1 MQKEEFINK
10 WLAQLRVADNH
21 ILPSM
26 NIKERDIAMLLCQVV
41 QIIFNCSSFYRKAR
55 RMASVVSTI
64 RCFGKSNGEAS
75 IHINAACSLYRSIA
89 DIGSTWSA
97 VCIAMQ
103 NAIRICNGNHIQ
115 GPISCPGL
123 AGAAFHFLN

>member
-75 IHINAACSLYRSIA
+75 IPAACIEASPTLARP
-89 DIGSTWSA
+89 
-97 VCIAMQ
+97 
-103 NAIRICNGNHIQ
+103 
-115 GPISCPGL
+115 GPQCV
-123 AGAAFHFLN
+123 

>member
-41 QIIFNCSSFYRKAR
+41 QIFLIA
-55 RMASVVSTI
+55 A
-64 RCFGKSNGEAS
+64 AS
-75 IHINAACSLYRSIA
+75 IARQ
-89 DIGSTWSA
+89 DVWP
-97 VCIAMQ
+97 V
-103 NAIRICNGNHIQ
+103 
-115 GPISCPGL
+115 
-123 AGAAFHFLN
+123 